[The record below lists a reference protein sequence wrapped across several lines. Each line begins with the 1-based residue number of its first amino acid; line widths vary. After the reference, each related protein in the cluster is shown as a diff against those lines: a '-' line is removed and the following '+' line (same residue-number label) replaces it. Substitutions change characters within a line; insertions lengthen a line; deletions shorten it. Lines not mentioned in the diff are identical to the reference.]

1 MADDKIENQS
11 GEDNP
16 EGGANTPPARPR
28 PVRRTLLTMLGIGA
42 LAVLAV
48 GITVFVLYRVGVF
61 DGYIKGQLTSKLDQ
75 IGIAF
80 EPESFRVTAS
90 PMTLEMRN
98 ATFRDKLTG
107 DRLFF
112 VRDLRLEM
120 TVLDLLAWKLT
131 RDISLDA
138 TNISGA
144 EIWVKF
150 DENGR
155 SNFSNLKFIEDERGS
170 SVNFRYDSV
179 RVNITDSVIHFGDL
193 SRRIGGDAREL
204 TISISPE
211 NASAGAAAET
221 KRFGFDLYSK
231 DSNLKY
237 EDRQIENI
245 DVRAIGVADK
255 NGADL
260 TDVRVN
266 TPVGQASLTGTIRDW
281 ADPRYELQAESSLDI
296 TQISNFVSPGSAL
309 RGVGNFKGK
318 VTGRGEEYRVEGNA
332 DSQAI
337 RAGGVYLRAAN
348 VAATVE
354 GTNENYTANGTAV
367 AEMLTFEDFQVDFPK
382 LTGNV
387 RGTGTD
393 FRWFGELQAIAAK
406 SKSLSLGGLFL
417 SDALAE
423 YKDRQFRA
431 EVGNGRAQRF
441 SIGDTELIDLRARQ
455 MKLKLIDGGIDI
467 SSPNVSANAYV
478 TKDYR
483 LNGMTSSGVDVK
495 GVTGRTTIAIKG
507 IRSQTAETKDAKLKD
522 VSASKLDIDV
532 RTGNVGLSAED
543 LKASS
548 IDANGVAVSGVETP
562 LATLED
568 TSAGTVIYSDRLRV
582 ARLDTGSAVL
592 GSLNIAGVRLTI
604 RNGTIEG
611 RSGDIDAGN
620 VALKRTR
627 SLREGGQLEAVK
639 FNRPVFVVERSGR
652 YRATADMSIGGG
664 MIGTVALGSATA
676 KVDINNDRALLDQLN
691 ARVMDGEMIGNVTIG
706 FNSRTRSHVDA
717 SFTSLDLSKLA
728 ALQSG
733 RVVPI
738 EGNTNGTVMLTF
750 DGTDLS
756 TVSGTVD
763 AAITANAGTAERGM
777 VPVNGEVSLSAV
789 RGLFD
794 ISKARLFTG
803 KSEMTASG
811 RFDLRAEESD
821 LGLRVSSTDAA
832 EIKRLFEVTGLAPD
846 VEREL
851 NDLEVDVAGRL
862 SFAGNL
868 KGNLY
873 SPDVDGKAS
882 IELVSMRGRPL
893 GQLTADVGV
902 NGDDFRLANGKLS
915 EPAGGSAD
923 FTLIVPFGKP
933 NSVAIQAKLNGVNTS
948 NLLAALPIVLPERIR
963 DLSGKTSGT
972 VDIKGLPDNAQ
983 GNIDL
988 VSREGVIAAQNFD
1001 DLRAK
1006 AVFRGTS
1013 IEVETG
1019 EIRIGEG
1026 SLNAKGSYDR
1036 QLKDFDFQILGED
1049 IPLPLVLSI
1058 LPKND
1063 NVPAIT
1069 GSVDLAGRASGKLD
1083 SPTTYMI
1090 ELAGGAKGVYIG
1102 ENPFGEVLIST
1113 KTENSVLTA
1122 ALMADLE
1129 GRKQVI
1135 DASIRFDQDEFP
1147 FSVSTVFDQSPISPY
1162 LAFVPQLKGVPITGT
1177 GTGKIEFGGNL
1188 REKNDKGE
1196 FIYTGSRLTGTAS
1209 FTQLAM
1215 TVQENPLAAVEPIMI
1230 RFNTR
1235 EVVFENAKFAGGG
1248 SNMTISGRK
1257 ALVDEGVND
1266 LSVDGRINL
1275 TLLNLAATDIFF
1287 AGFADVAVRYS
1298 GPNLT
1303 ARLSGSAK
1311 AENAAI
1317 ATFIGSDRL
1326 TFDRVNSRVIF
1337 TSNQAEIEE
1346 ASGYLGGGKFAGSG
1360 GAVLNGLSV
1369 RSFRVNVNGD
1379 SVTVPLPKDFLT
1391 TGDARLEITGIRRND
1406 KDNLQITIGGR
1417 VYAKRSLYSK
1427 DIDLANVVGAR
1438 RDTSL
1443 SAGASTVSAPRF
1455 DLVIEGRDALVVRN
1469 NIADLTA
1476 SVALALT
1483 GDANN
1488 PQLSGRITA
1497 NSGTLFYRK
1506 DRYDVQRGVLE
1517 FPPNTEIEPVI
1528 NLQAETEI
1536 GGYQIFVNLAGPL
1549 NDTELLTATLRS
1561 SPALPQADVVSLITT
1576 GALTN
1581 TAGGIPTL
1589 AQTGINTAAEILT
1602 DSIINNPARR
1612 ATDKLFGLNVFE
1624 IDPII
1629 SGQQL
1634 NPSAR
1639 LTVGRQINNNLRVT
1653 YSTNLSQDQNQVLAL
1668 EYRVSNKLS
1677 FVAQYEQRSLSN
1689 VTRNRDNFSFEI
1701 RFRKRF

>member
-1 MADDKIENQS
+1 MADDKIENQPS
-11 GEDNP
+11 E
-16 EGGANTPPARPR
+16 NTGDDGNVA
-28 PVRRTLLTMLGIGA
+28 PVRRSLFGRRRVLAIFGAAA
-42 LAVLAV
+42 LALVVV
-48 GITVFVLYRVGVF
+48 GITIFVLYRVGVF

-75 IGIAF
+75 IGIDF

-98 ATFRDKLTG
+98 ATFKDKVSG
-107 DRLFF
+107 EKLFF
-112 VRDLRLEM
+112 VRDLRLGM
-120 TVLDLLAWKLT
+120 TVLDLLAWRLT
-131 RDISLDA
+131 RDISLESSDV
-138 TNISGA
+138 SGA
-144 EIWVKF
+144 EVWVKF

-179 RVNITDSVIHFGDL
+179 KVNITDSVIHFGDA
-193 SRRIGGDAREL
+193 SRRIAGDAKDL
-204 TISISPE
+204 TVSFAPDA
-211 NASAGAAAET
+211 ASAGADAES
-221 KRFGFDLYSK
+221 KRYNFDIFAK
-231 DSNLKY
+231 DSNFAY
-237 EDRQIENI
+237 EDRRIQNI
-245 DVRAIGVADK
+245 DLRAIGIADRH
-255 NGADL
+255 GAEINDL
-260 TDVRVN
+260 RVN
-266 TPVGQASLTGTIRDW
+266 TPVGQASLTGIIRDW
-281 ADPRYELQAESSLDI
+281 ADPNYELQIESTLDI

-318 VTGRGEEYRVEGNA
+318 VTGHGEAYRVEGNA

-354 GTNENYTANGTAV
+354 GTNANYTANGTAV

-393 FRWFGELQAIAAK
+393 FRWVGELQAIAAK
-406 SKSLSLGGLFL
+406 SPTLSLGGLFL
-417 SDALAE
+417 SDAMAE

-441 SIGDTELIDLRARQ
+441 SIGDTELLDLRARQ
-455 MKLKLIDGGIDI
+455 LKLKLIDGGVDI
-467 SSPNVSANAYV
+467 SSPNVAAKSYV
-478 TKDYR
+478 TEDYR
-483 LNGMTSSGVDVK
+483 LNGVTSSGVEVK
-495 GVTGRTTIAIKG
+495 SVTGRTQVEVNG
-507 IRSQTAETKDAKLKD
+507 VRSETAETKAAKLKN
-522 VSASKLDIDV
+522 VSADRLSIDV
-532 RTGNVGLSAED
+532 RKGNVGLTATD
-543 LKASS
+543 LKASR
-548 IDANGVAVSGVETP
+548 IDASGTIVEGIETP

-568 TSAGTVIYSDRLRV
+568 TAAGTVIYSDKLRV
-582 ARLDTGSAVL
+582 ARLETDSAVL

-604 RNGTIEG
+604 RNGTLEG
-611 RSGDIDAGN
+611 RSGDVDAGN
-620 VALKRTR
+620 ISLKKTK
-627 SLREGGQLEAVK
+627 SLSDGGELNAVK
-639 FNRPVFVVERSGR
+639 INRPVFILERSGR

-664 MIGTVALGSATA
+664 MVGSVALGSATA

-691 ARVMDGEMIGNVTIG
+691 ARVMNGDVVGNVTVAL
-706 FNSRTRSHVDA
+706 NSRTQSRVDA
-717 SFTSLDLSKLA
+717 VFSSLDLSKLA

-733 RVVPI
+733 RVIPI
-738 EGNTNGTVMLTF
+738 EGSTNGSVALTF
-750 DGTDLS
+750 DGTDIS
-756 TVSGTVD
+756 TASGKVD
-763 AAITANAGTAERGM
+763 ASITANAGTAERGM
-777 VPVNGEVSLSAV
+777 VPVNGVVELTAL

-794 ISKARLFTG
+794 ISKARLFTD
-803 KSEMTASG
+803 KSELTATG
-811 RFDLRAEESD
+811 RFDLRAEESN
-821 LGLRVSSTDAA
+821 LALQVNSSDAA
-832 EIKRLFEVTGLAPD
+832 EIKRLFEVTGAAPD
-846 VEREL
+846 VEQEL
-851 NDLEVDVAGRL
+851 NDLEVDVAGRM
-862 SFAGNL
+862 SFEGRL
-868 KGNLY
+868 TGNLY

-882 IELVSMRGRPL
+882 IELVSMRGRQL
-893 GQLTADVGV
+893 GRLSADIAVSEDV
-902 NGDDFRLANGKLS
+902 FRLNNGKLAES
-915 EPAGGSAD
+915 GGGTAD
-923 FTLIVPFGKP
+923 FSLIVPFGTA
-933 NSVAIQAKLNGVNTS
+933 NSVEILAKLNGINTG
-948 NLLAALPIVLPERIR
+948 NLLAALPITLPERFR
-963 DLSGKTSGT
+963 DLNGTTSGM
-972 VDIKGLPDNAQ
+972 VDIKGLPDKAE
-983 GNIDL
+983 GSIDL
-988 VSREGVIAAQNFD
+988 ASKNGVVAGQNFD
-1001 DLRAK
+1001 DLKAK
-1006 AVFRGTS
+1006 AVFRGTQ
-1013 IEVETG
+1013 IDLETG
-1019 EIRIGEG
+1019 EIRVGNG
-1026 SLNAKGSYDR
+1026 SLTAKGMYDR
-1036 QLKDFDFQILGED
+1036 QSKDFDLDLVGRE
-1049 IPLPLVLSI
+1049 IPLQLLLAA

-1063 NVPAIT
+1063 NIPSIT
-1069 GSVDLAGRASGKLD
+1069 GAVDLAGKALGKSDTPSSYKIELTGGARGVNIGD
-1083 SPTTYMI
+1083 SP
-1090 ELAGGAKGVYIG
+1090 
-1102 ENPFGEVLIST
+1102 FGDVLINA
-1113 KTENSVLTA
+1113 KTENAVLTA
-1122 ALMADLE
+1122 SLMANLE
-1129 GRKQVI
+1129 GRQQVI
-1135 DASIRFDQDEFP
+1135 DASVRFDRDELP
-1147 FSVSTVFDQSPISPY
+1147 FSVSTVFDQSPLAPY

-1177 GTGKIEFGGNL
+1177 GTGRIEFGGNL
-1188 REKNDKGE
+1188 REQNDKGE
-1196 FIYTGSRLTGTAS
+1196 FVYTGSRLSGTAA

-1248 SNMTISGRK
+1248 SNMTISGHK
-1257 ALVDEGVND
+1257 ALIDTGVND

-1275 TLLNLAATDIFF
+1275 TLLNLATTDIFF

-1298 GPNLT
+1298 GPNQT
-1303 ARLSGSAK
+1303 ARLSGTAQT
-1311 AENAAI
+1311 ENAAI

-1326 TFDRVNSRVIF
+1326 TFDRVKTRVIF
-1337 TSNQAEIEE
+1337 TSNQAEIES
-1346 ASGYLGGGKFAGSG
+1346 ASGYLGGGKFSGTG
-1360 GAVLNGLSV
+1360 GAVLSGLSV
-1369 RSFRVNVNGD
+1369 KAFRVNVNGD
-1379 SVTVPLPKDFLT
+1379 SVTVPIPNDFLT
-1391 TGDARLEITGIRRND
+1391 TGDARLEITGIRRTD
-1406 KDNLQITIGGR
+1406 KENLQITIGGR
-1417 VYAKRSLYSK
+1417 VFAKRSLYSQ

-1443 SAGASTVSAPRF
+1443 STGPSTVSAPRF
-1455 DLVIEGRDALVVRN
+1455 DLIIEGRDALIVRN

-1476 SVALALT
+1476 SVSLALT

-1517 FPPNTEIEPVI
+1517 FPPNTEIDPII

-1576 GALTN
+1576 GALSN

-1634 NPSAR
+1634 DPSAR

-1689 VTRNRDNFSFEI
+1689 VTRTRDNFSFEI